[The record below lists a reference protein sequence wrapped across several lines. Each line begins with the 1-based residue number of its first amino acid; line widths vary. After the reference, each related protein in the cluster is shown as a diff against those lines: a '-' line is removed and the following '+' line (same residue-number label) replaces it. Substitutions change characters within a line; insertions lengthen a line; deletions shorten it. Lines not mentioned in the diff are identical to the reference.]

1 MRIII
6 FSFMQRILITGA
18 NGQLAREYQQYLYNY
33 NYLKLDVLALD
44 RGSLD
49 ITSLGKVNEVFD
61 SYRPDIVI
69 NCAAYNL
76 VDKAEVDTEEAFNVN
91 AKGVKNLAISSKK
104 YNSLIVHYSTDYVFD
119 GSKESPYLEADE
131 PNPIN
136 KYGETKLLGE
146 RLLIE
151 ETENYLIFRVSWVF
165 GLGRQNFLYKI
176 SEWARE
182 RDVLKIVCDQVSIPT
197 YTEDIVKVSM
207 LAINKGLRGLFHL
220 TNSGYASRYEVS
232 KYFLEKRGLNIMIIP
247 VSSEYFPTPAKRPYF
262 SVMSNSRISN
272 ILDIKI
278 PDWREGIE
286 RFIKRIP

>member
-1 MRIII
+1 
-6 FSFMQRILITGA
+6 MQRILITGA
-18 NGQLAREYQQYLYNY
+18 NGQLAREYQKYLYNL
-33 NYLKLDVLALD
+33 NLDVLALD
-44 RGSLD
+44 RDSLD
-49 ITSLGKVNEVFD
+49 ITSLDKVKEVFD
-61 SYRPDIVI
+61 AYRPDIVI
-69 NCAAYNL
+69 NCAAYNF
-76 VDKAEVDTEEAFNVN
+76 VDKAEEDTEKAFNVN

-104 YNSLIVHYSTDYVFD
+104 YNALIVHYSTDYVFD
-119 GSKESPYLEADE
+119 GSKESPYLEVDE

-136 KYGETKLLGE
+136 KYGESKLLGE
-146 RLLIE
+146 SLLIE

-165 GLGRQNFLYKI
+165 GPGRQNFLYKLT
-176 SEWARE
+176 EWARQ
-182 RDVLKIVCDQVSIPT
+182 RDILKIVCDQVSIPT
-197 YTEDIVKVSM
+197 YTEDIVKVST

-232 KYFLEKRGLNIMIIP
+232 KYFLEKRGLNVMIIP
-247 VSSEYFPTPAKRPYF
+247 VRSEYFPTPAKRPYF

>member
-1 MRIII
+1 
-6 FSFMQRILITGA
+6 MQRILITGA
-18 NGQLAREYQQYLYNY
+18 NGQLAREYQQYLYNL
-33 NYLKLDVLALD
+33 NLDVLALD
-44 RGSLD
+44 RDSLD
-49 ITSLGKVNEVFD
+49 ITSLDKVKEVFD

-76 VDKAEVDTEEAFNVN
+76 VDKAEEDTEKAFNVN

-104 YNSLIVHYSTDYVFD
+104 YNALIVHYSTDYVFD
-119 GSKESPYLEADE
+119 GSKESPYLEVDE
-131 PNPIN
+131 TNPIN
-136 KYGETKLLGE
+136 KYGESKLLGE
-146 RLLIE
+146 SLLIE
-151 ETENYLIFRVSWVF
+151 ETEKYLIFRVSWVF
-165 GLGRQNFLYKI
+165 GPGRQNFLYKLT
-176 SEWARE
+176 EWARE
-182 RDVLKIVCDQVSIPT
+182 RDILKIVCDQVSIPT

-232 KYFLEKRGLNIMIIP
+232 KYFLEKRGLNTMIIP
-247 VSSEYFPTPAKRPYF
+247 VRSEYFPTPAKRPYF